1 MTYFEVL
8 VEGGA
13 DVPTMREI
21 LVRRFGLEEQTHFR
35 IHPHKGRGKLPAN
48 PLARPDPRH
57 QALLDQLLA
66 KLRGFGSY
74 FGDNDCVL
82 VVVDADDTPPAELL
96 GELNAML
103 NQLPQRPRRVLLR
116 LAIEETE
123 SWFLADS
130 AALLQAYPHAKV
142 QKLRAIPPDAVV
154 GAWEIL
160 ADAVGIPRKAVTGAD
175 KAQWAID
182 IAPHLN
188 LERPGSPSLQVLIE
202 GIEQEV

>member
-8 VEGGA
+8 VEGGS

-21 LVRRFGLEEQTHFR
+21 LVRRFGMEEQTDFR

-48 PLARPDPRH
+48 PLARPNPKQ
-57 QALLDQLLA
+57 QALLDQLPA

-74 FGDNDCVL
+74 MGENECVL

-96 GELNAML
+96 GEMNAML
-103 NQLPQRPRRVLLR
+103 AQLPQRPKRVLLR
-116 LAIEETE
+116 LAVEETE

-130 AALLQAYPHAKV
+130 AAVLQAYPHAKV
-142 QKLRAIPPDAVV
+142 QKLKAIPPDAVV

-160 ADAVGIPRKAVTGAD
+160 ADAVGMARKEVTGAD
-175 KAQWAID
+175 KAQWASD

-188 LERPGSPSLQVLIE
+188 LEQPGSPSLKALIE

>member
-1 MTYFEVL
+1 MTWFEVL
-8 VEGGA
+8 VEGGS
-13 DVPTMREI
+13 DVPAVREI

-35 IHPHKGRGKLPAN
+35 IHPHKGRGKLPPN
-48 PLARPDPRH
+48 PLARPDPKQ
-57 QALLDQLLA
+57 QALLAQLPA

-74 FGDNDCVL
+74 FGDNECVL

-103 NQLPQRPRRVLLR
+103 DQLPQRPRRVLLR

-130 AALLQAYPHAKV
+130 AAVLQAYPGAKV
-142 QKLRAIPPDAVV
+142 QKLKAIPPDAVV
-154 GAWEIL
+154 GAWEML
-160 ADAVGIPRKAVTGAD
+160 ADAVGMPRKEVTGAD
-175 KAQWAID
+175 KAQWAMA
-182 IAPHLN
+182 IAPHLD
-188 LERPGSPSLQVLIE
+188 LDQPPSPSLRALIE